1 MDAEKKKKKKKKK
14 KKRAAS
20 GCWHYIKSRAN
31 IKWTLEKIWAAGACQ
46 RPDIY
51 TGDRRFSGNLWKSA
65 TSSPPELK
73 EIETW
78 QTAHFEDK

>member
-1 MDAEKKKKKKKKK
+1 MLPAKNRFPNCDF
-14 KKRAAS
+14 R
-20 GCWHYIKSRAN
+20 
-31 IKWTLEKIWAAGACQ
+31 GARYHNLWFC
-46 RPDIY
+46 DWYIY

-78 QTAHFEDK
+78 QTTRFEDK

>member
-1 MDAEKKKKKKKKK
+1 MLPVKNRFPNCDF
-14 KKRAAS
+14 R
-20 GCWHYIKSRAN
+20 GGNTDITTFGFVTDIYIY
-31 IKWTLEKIWAAGACQ
+31 IYTY
-46 RPDIY
+46 IY

-78 QTAHFEDK
+78 QTTHFEDK